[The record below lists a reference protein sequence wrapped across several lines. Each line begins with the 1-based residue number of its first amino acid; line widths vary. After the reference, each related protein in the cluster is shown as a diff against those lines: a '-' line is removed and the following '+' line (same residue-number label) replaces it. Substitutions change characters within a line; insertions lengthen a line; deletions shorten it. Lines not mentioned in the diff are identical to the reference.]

1 MEANGEPGLISTA
14 SDLIHVMKDA
24 IRYCECKLR
33 VNSMFEANFSNS
45 FPDPQKDLAS
55 EELVNRSEDLLRCL
69 RLRTNALQLL
79 SAWDVIFV

>member
-1 MEANGEPGLISTA
+1 
-14 SDLIHVMKDA
+14 
-24 IRYCECKLR
+24 
-33 VNSMFEANFSNS
+33 MFEANFSNS

-69 RLRTNALQLL
+69 RLGTKALQLL

>member
-1 MEANGEPGLISTA
+1 
-14 SDLIHVMKDA
+14 
-24 IRYCECKLR
+24 
-33 VNSMFEANFSNS
+33 MFEANFSNY

-69 RLRTNALQLL
+69 RLRTNAPQLL

>member
-1 MEANGEPGLISTA
+1 
-14 SDLIHVMKDA
+14 
-24 IRYCECKLR
+24 
-33 VNSMFEANFSNS
+33 MFEANFSNS

-69 RLRTNALQLL
+69 RLRTIAPQLP